1 METLPFTLFSFLIA
15 LAILIAVHEF
25 GHFWVARRLGV
36 QILRF
41 SIGFGWPLLQWKG
54 RHGTEYVLAAI
65 PLGGYVKML
74 DEREGPVKLE
84 EVQFAFNR
92 QPLWKR
98 SAIVA
103 AGPLFNFLLAIG
115 LYWGIGITGEP
126 GIRPIIG
133 AVASDSV
140 AERAGFLPGDE
151 LLAVGDRRTP
161 TWESASFAL
170 LLASLDGVDLPVR
183 VRDLEGRESVRV
195 LSGKELAAL
204 PENQDVLANLGISE
218 ARPVLAPVLGE
229 ILPGEPAEQAGL
241 QSGDRILSAEG
252 VPVESWR
259 DWVKQVQAHPE
270 QPMQIRVER
279 QGEVISLS
287 LTPRALE
294 QDGERIG
301 RIGAAVSVPE
311 DFLQKYR
318 VEVRYGPLE
327 AVGIAFSKTWD
338 LSALTLRM
346 MGRMLIGQ
354 ASVEKNLGGPITIAV
369 VAGKTADLGLLP
381 FLKFLA
387 LVSIGLGVLNLL
399 PIPVLD
405 GGHLLY
411 FAIEGLRGKPL
422 SEQAQTRA
430 QYVGIFLL
438 GALMLLV
445 LQVDISRFFG

>member
-1 METLPFTLFSFLIA
+1 METLPFTLFSFLVA

-36 QILRF
+36 RILRF
-41 SIGFGWPLLQWKG
+41 SIGFGWPLLQWRG
-54 RHGTEYVLAAI
+54 RQGTEYVVAAI

-84 EVQFAFNR
+84 EAPFAFNR

-103 AGPLFNFLLAIG
+103 AGPFFNFLLAIG
-115 LYWGIGITGEP
+115 LYWGIGIAGEP
-126 GIRPIIG
+126 GIRPIVG
-133 AVASDSV
+133 TVAPGSV
-140 AERAGFLPGDE
+140 ADRAGFLPGDE
-151 LLAVGDRRTP
+151 LLAVGDRPTP
-161 TWESASFAL
+161 TWESANFAL
-170 LLASLDGVDLPVR
+170 LLGSLDGEDLPVR
-183 VRDLEGRESVRV
+183 VRDPEGRERVRV
-195 LSGKELAAL
+195 LDGATLTTL
-204 PENQDVLANLGISE
+204 PEHQDVLAHLGISE
-218 ARPVLAPVLGE
+218 AQPVLAPVLGK

-241 QSGDRILSAEG
+241 QPGDRILSADG

-259 DWVKQVQAHPE
+259 EWVEQVQAHPE
-270 QPMQIRVER
+270 QLMQIRIER
-279 QGEVISLS
+279 QGEMMQLS
-287 LTPRALE
+287 LTPRAWE
-294 QDGERIG
+294 QEGKKIG
-301 RIGAAVSVPE
+301 RIGATVAIPE
-311 DFLQKYR
+311 DFLKDYR

-327 AVGIAFSKTWD
+327 ALGVALKKTWD
-338 LSALTLRM
+338 LSTLTLRM

-399 PIPVLD
+399 PVPVLD

-411 FAIEGLRGKPL
+411 FALEGLRGKPL
-422 SEQAQTRA
+422 SEPVQTWA
-430 QYVGIFLL
+430 QYIGIFLL
-438 GALMLLV
+438 SALMLLV
-445 LQVDISRFFG
+445 LRVDIARFFG